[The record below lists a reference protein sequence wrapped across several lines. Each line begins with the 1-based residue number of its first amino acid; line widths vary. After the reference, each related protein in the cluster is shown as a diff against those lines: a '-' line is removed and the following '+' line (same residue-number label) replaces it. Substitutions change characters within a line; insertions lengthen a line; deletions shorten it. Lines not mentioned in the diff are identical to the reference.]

1 MHIAAVIREFVKD
14 GTFTSFVDY
23 YKTLVEAKVPV
34 EFGVDDND
42 EFDNLHR
49 EEFYTDLVDAN
60 IDEIM
65 DVMIAFSSKQDI
77 EEVRHFFE
85 FNADKFKPE
94 KIVKIYKKHG
104 KDWYGWTSSPELPM
118 IFPDT
123 MCELLDKKDAEIKEL
138 QEKLLKVL
146 DKVLKN

>member
-1 MHIAAVIREFVKD
+1 MLNDMHIAAVIREFVKD
-14 GTFTSFVDY
+14 GTYTSFLGY
-23 YKTLVEAKVPV
+23 YTTLVEAKVPV

-49 EEFYTDLVDAN
+49 EEFY
-60 IDEIM
+60 
-65 DVMIAFSSKQDI
+65 KQDI

-138 QEKLLKVL
+138 QEKLLKAL